1 MVVFPGSARGEGG
14 SEESCS
20 RIPPSGFIARLSGT
34 SVCSPT
40 TTLSKVPSSIYPG
53 GCEVALAGVL
63 GSQELTPPFLLS
75 SAKRR
80 SHSRQSARV
89 LSVGGASLGYSVS
102 RSSSHGVT
110 FAVTKAETS
119 MDTSHAGRGSF
130 MTARAEAISTLTN
143 TSTTSRVSIFSTQIF
158 H

>member
-1 MVVFPGSARGEGG
+1 M
-14 SEESCS
+14 
-20 RIPPSGFIARLSGT
+20 
-34 SVCSPT
+34 
-40 TTLSKVPSSIYPG
+40 
-53 GCEVALAGVL
+53 ALAGVL

-102 RSSSHGVT
+102 RSSSYGVT

-130 MTARAEAISTLTN
+130 MTARAEATYTLGACRRGRTPRI
-143 TSTTSRVSIFSTQIF
+143 TAFSIQIF